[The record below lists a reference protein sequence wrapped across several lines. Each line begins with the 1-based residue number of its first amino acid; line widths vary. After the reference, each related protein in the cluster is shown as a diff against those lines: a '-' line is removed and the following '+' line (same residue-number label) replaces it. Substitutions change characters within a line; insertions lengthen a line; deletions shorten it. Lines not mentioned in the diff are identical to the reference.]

1 MASELEFWSSWQKYI
16 KPTDTVKLRNSRTE
30 GGAVFLTSADR
41 QSANDKMKYTV
52 NKWASDQ

>member
-1 MASELEFWSSWQKYI
+1 MTKIYKANGRF
-16 KPTDTVKLRNSRTE
+16 VLRNSRTE